1 MTGKHTQHKTT
12 EERTGRHTHR
22 DHEEIAGTGRRG
34 LIIALSITSLIMVA
48 EIIGGI
54 LTNSLALLSDAG
66 HMLTDSLALALSLF
80 ALSFAAR
87 PANETKTYGFYRAE
101 ILAALLNAVVLAGI
115 SVYIFYEAYR
125 RFLDPPVVKSVPMLI
140 VAGVGLI
147 ANLLGASFLARS
159 GRDSLN
165 IKSAL
170 FHMLGDAVSSVGVII
185 AGLIILFARWYPA
198 DPLISVAI
206 GLIIIWGAWQVI
218 DESVHILLEGVPSH
232 VDMTRL
238 IGEIKSIRGVR
249 DVHDAHLWTI
259 TSGMHAFAGHVL
271 IDDILTSHSDEIL
284 NHINHLLRDHYQVA
298 HTTIQFECESCE
310 DMLVCRLQN
319 HVRQVGNKE

>member
-1 MTGKHTQHKTT
+1 VG
-12 EERTGRHTHR
+12 EERTGRHTHIA
-22 DHEEIAGTGRRG
+22 HEEIAGTGRKG
-34 LIIALSITSLIMVA
+34 LIIALSITSLMMVA
-48 EIIGGI
+48 EVIGGI

-80 ALSFAAR
+80 ALSFASR
-87 PANETKTYGFYRAE
+87 PASETKTYGFYRAE
-101 ILAALLNAVVLAGI
+101 ILAALVNAVILAGI

-140 VAGVGLI
+140 VAGIGLA
-147 ANLLGASFLARS
+147 ANLVGASFLARS
-159 GRDSLN
+159 GRESLN
-165 IKSAL
+165 VKSAL

-206 GLIIIWGAWQVI
+206 GLIIIWGAWQVVE
-218 DESVHILLEGVPSH
+218 ESIHILLEGVPSH
-232 VDMTRL
+232 VDMNRL
-238 IGEIKSIRGVR
+238 IAEIKSIKGVR

-284 NHINHLLRDHYQVA
+284 TDLNHLLRDHYQVA
-298 HTTIQFECESCE
+298 HTTIQFECEFCE
-310 DMLVCRLQN
+310 DVLVCRLQN
-319 HVRQVGNKE
+319 HVRQVGKKE

>member
-1 MTGKHTQHKTT
+1 MGVKHERT
-12 EERTGRHTHR
+12 EARTGRHTHIA
-22 DHEEIAGTGRRG
+22 HEEIAGTGRKG
-34 LIIALSITSLIMVA
+34 LIIALSITSLMMVA
-48 EIIGGI
+48 EVIGGI

-80 ALSFAAR
+80 ALSFASR

-101 ILAALLNAVVLAGI
+101 ILAALVNAIILAGI

-140 VAGVGLI
+140 VAGIGLA
-147 ANLLGASFLARS
+147 ANLVGASFLARS
-159 GRDSLN
+159 GRESLN
-165 IKSAL
+165 VKSAL

-206 GLIIIWGAWQVI
+206 GLIIIWGAWQVVE
-218 DESVHILLEGVPSH
+218 ESIHILLEGVPSH
-232 VDMTRL
+232 VDMNRL
-238 IGEIKSIRGVR
+238 IAEIKSIKGVR

-284 NHINHLLRDHYQVA
+284 TDLNHLLRDHYQVA
-298 HTTIQFECESCE
+298 HTTIQFECEFCE
-310 DMLVCRLQN
+310 DTLVCRLQN
-319 HVRQVGNKE
+319 HVRQVGEKGNS